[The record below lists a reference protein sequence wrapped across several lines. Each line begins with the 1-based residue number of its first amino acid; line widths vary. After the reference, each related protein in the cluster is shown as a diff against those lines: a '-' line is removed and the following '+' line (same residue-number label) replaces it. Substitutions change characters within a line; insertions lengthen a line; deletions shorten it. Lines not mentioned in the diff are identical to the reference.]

1 MANKPGYKEL
11 EQKVKKLEG
20 EAFESRRLKEA
31 LQQRTHD
38 IGERVKEL
46 NCLYGISFLC
56 DKEDISLDEILKGTV
71 DLLPPSWQYP
81 DITCS
86 RIILENE
93 EYISGNFRETG
104 WNRKPW
110 S

>member
-1 MANKPGYKEL
+1 MGRRSNGNKPGYKEL
-11 EQKVKKLEG
+11 EQKVKKLER
-20 EAFESRRLKEA
+20 EAFESKRLKEA

-56 DKEDISLDEILKGTV
+56 DKKNISLKEILKGTV

-86 RIILENE
+86 RIILEIGI
-93 EYISGNFRETG
+93 YIGKLQRN
-104 WNRKPW
+104 
-110 S
+110 